1 MIMEK
6 SIEKSK
12 KELLFAEERK
22 QAILELLEENS
33 KMTVQDL
40 RDYFEVS
47 AATIRND
54 LRELANAGLL
64 TRTHGGALCI
74 LKAGFELN
82 SYQKVVKNLPQ
93 KQAIAKKALDYIVDG
108 DTIAIDTGTT
118 TLEFA
123 KLLSSKKHLTII
135 VNDIEIARCLED
147 ETDAV
152 IILVGGHV
160 RRNFNCTVGPVAIK
174 SLSGLNVDTAFM
186 ATNGLTVKRGLTTPD
201 INQAEIKRAMID
213 IAAEVIVLCD
223 GSKIGNTAF
232 AQVSSIERVK
242 RIITDDTAD
251 EAEINN
257 IVSYGIQVDIVN
269 I

>member
-1 MIMEK
+1 MEK

-22 QAILELLEENS
+22 HAILELLAENS

-40 RDYFEVS
+40 RDYFDVS

-64 TRTHGGALCI
+64 TRTHGGALSI
-74 LKAGFELN
+74 DKTGFELN
-82 SYQKVVKNLPQ
+82 SYQKGVKNLAQ
-93 KQAIAKKALDYIVDG
+93 KQAIARKALDYVEDG

-123 KLLSSKKHLTII
+123 KLLSSKKQLTII

-147 ETDAV
+147 ESDAV

-160 RRNFNCTVGPVAIK
+160 RRNFHCTVGPVALK
-174 SLSGLNVDTAFM
+174 SLYGLNVDKAFM

-201 INQAEIKRAMID
+201 INQAEIKSAMMD
-213 IAAEVIVLCD
+213 IAMEVIVLCD

-232 AQVSSIERVK
+232 AKVHSIERVS
-242 RIITDDTAD
+242 RIITDLTAD
-251 EAEINN
+251 ETEINN
-257 IVSYGIQVDIVN
+257 IISYGITVDLVKL
-269 I
+269 

>member
-1 MIMEK
+1 MEK
-6 SIEKSK
+6 SNEKSK

-22 QAILELLEENS
+22 QAILGLLEENS

-64 TRTHGGALCI
+64 TRTHGGALCNI
-74 LKAGFELN
+74 KTGFELN
-82 SYQKVVKNLPQ
+82 SYQKEIKNLIQ
-93 KQAIAKKALDYIVDG
+93 KQAVAKKALDYLEDG

-123 KLLSSKKHLTII
+123 KLLNSRKRLTII
-135 VNDIEIARCLED
+135 VNDIEIARSLED

-160 RRNFNCTVGPVAIK
+160 RKNFHCTVGPVAVK
-174 SLSGLNVDTAFM
+174 SLSGLNVDKAFM
-186 ATNGLTVKRGLTTPD
+186 AINGLTAKRGLTTPD

-213 IAAEVIVLCD
+213 IATEVIVLCD

-232 AQVSSIERVK
+232 AQVSSIETVN

-257 IVSYGIQVDIVN
+257 ILYFGIKVDIVK

>member
-1 MIMEK
+1 MEK
-6 SIEKSK
+6 HIERSK
-12 KELLFAEERK
+12 RELLFAEERK

-64 TRTHGGALCI
+64 TRTHGGALSNV
-74 LKAGFELN
+74 KTSFELN
-82 SYQKVVKNLPQ
+82 SYQKGVKNLTQ
-93 KQAIAKKALDYIVDG
+93 KQAIARRALEYVDDG

-118 TLEFA
+118 ILEFA
-123 KLLSSKKHLTII
+123 KLLSSKKRLTII

-152 IILVGGHV
+152 IIFIGGHI
-160 RRNFNCTVGPVAIK
+160 RRNFHCTVGPVAVK
-174 SLSGLNVDTAFM
+174 SLSGLNVDKAFI

-201 INQAEIKRAMID
+201 INQAEIKRAMMD
-213 IAAEVIVLCD
+213 IAAEVNLLCD

-232 AQVSSIERVK
+232 AQISTIDRVN
-242 RIITDDTAD
+242 RLITDETAD
-251 EAEINN
+251 ETELSN
-257 IVSYGIQVDIVN
+257 ILSFGITVDIVK

>member
-1 MIMEK
+1 MEK
-6 SIEKSK
+6 SIEKVK
-12 KELLFAEERK
+12 REQLFAEERK

-40 RDYFEVS
+40 REYFEVS

-64 TRTHGGALCI
+64 TRTHGGALSI
-74 LKAGFELN
+74 DKTGFELN
-82 SYQKVVKNLPQ
+82 SYQKGVKNLAQ
-93 KQAIAKKALDYIVDG
+93 KQAIAKKALEYVEDG

-123 KLLSSKKHLTII
+123 KLLHAKKRLTII

-160 RRNFNCTVGPVAIK
+160 RRNFHCTVGPVAVK
-174 SLSGLNVDTAFM
+174 SLSGLNVDKAFM

-201 INQAEIKRAMID
+201 ISQAEIKRSMMEV
-213 IAAEVIVLCD
+213 AAEVTVICD

-232 AQVSSIERVK
+232 AQVSSIERVN
-242 RIITDDTAD
+242 RIITDETAD
-251 EAEINN
+251 ETEISN
-257 IVSYGIQVDIVN
+257 IISYGLSVDIVKF
-269 I
+269 